1 MVTSASPDFPASPGR
16 SANATGSDTGRRRP
30 NLSFT
35 PNLQPPRTRGATLV
49 AQDAGMKR
57 DPHHQNAGAFAEKGE
72 TVQTSADR
80 QDYVDFL
87 RDIPTFSSC
96 TRNVLKEFVTLDM
109 IKVGC
114 AAGEVLSEI
123 HLDQNLY
130 VLVAGS
136 AILDAGDDVLIAL
149 EPGDYFGPISARRYL
164 LVSSVL
170 AVSDIELIVISP
182 DEVTQLE
189 QASARDRHPSEIP
202 WRIELPTTTKRES
215 RRNHRRSV
223 LASQGVR

>member
-1 MVTSASPDFPASPGR
+1 
-16 SANATGSDTGRRRP
+16 
-30 NLSFT
+30 
-35 PNLQPPRTRGATLV
+35 
-49 AQDAGMKR
+49 
-57 DPHHQNAGAFAEKGE
+57 
-72 TVQTSADR
+72 
-80 QDYVDFL
+80 
-87 RDIPTFSSC
+87 
-96 TRNVLKEFVTLDM
+96 
-109 IKVGC
+109 
-114 AAGEVLSEI
+114 
-123 HLDQNLY
+123 
-130 VLVAGS
+130 
-136 AILDAGDDVLIAL
+136 VLIAL

-164 LVSSVL
+164 VVSSVL